1 MKYYIYIYMN
11 MNNPRDFGVP
21 KERKTERS
29 NEKRVATNIQPK
41 KVFIWLMEATILYR
55 KFGAPDSGK
64 SSLHPIPGII
74 SDFVGDM
81 MMPKNKANG

>member
-1 MKYYIYIYMN
+1 
-11 MNNPRDFGVP
+11 MNNPRNFGVP

-41 KVFIWLMEATILYR
+41 KSVYLTDGSHYFVAQIWSTRFQQI
-55 KFGAPDSGK
+55 FP
-64 SSLHPIPGII
+64 SSNCGRFF

-81 MMPKNKANG
+81 MMPKNKAND